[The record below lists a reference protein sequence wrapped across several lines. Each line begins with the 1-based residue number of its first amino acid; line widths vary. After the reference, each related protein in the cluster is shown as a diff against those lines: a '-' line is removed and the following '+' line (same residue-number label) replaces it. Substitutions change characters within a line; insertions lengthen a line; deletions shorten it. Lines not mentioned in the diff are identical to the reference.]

1 MERMIKL
8 LGMVAIIGVMLFAG
22 FDLGRY
28 SAGHSAYVDTG
39 SEEFQN
45 NFVDMRKVTNYNAT
59 AFLSVSFFPHSHVQ
73 HLNMFSLHNEG
84 NFYCKGFSN
93 TCTFHF

>member
-28 SAGHSAYVDTG
+28 SAGHTLTPDRKSSKIISLICGKSLITTQLIQVYISIWKMDRGITG
-39 SEEFQN
+39 NDDDLMIIE
-45 NFVDMRKVTNYNAT
+45 
-59 AFLSVSFFPHSHVQ
+59 
-73 HLNMFSLHNEG
+73 
-84 NFYCKGFSN
+84 
-93 TCTFHF
+93 

>member
-28 SAGHSAYVDTG
+28 STYVESSKIISLICGKSLITTQLIQVYISIWKMDRGTTG
-39 SEEFQN
+39 N
-45 NFVDMRKVTNYNAT
+45 DNDLM
-59 AFLSVSFFPHSHVQ
+59 
-73 HLNMFSLHNEG
+73 MI
-84 NFYCKGFSN
+84 
-93 TCTFHF
+93 